1 MLRLVRAFFAP
12 STKPDLNDGDYSAF
26 AFANKII
33 ELQKQ
38 IEELKQEN
46 VKLTDSIYECEGRLM
61 EKIDRIQPVIYN
73 IASKENHQ

>member
-1 MLRLVRAFFAP
+1 MIRLIRAFFAP
-12 STKPDLNDGDYSAF
+12 STKPDLEEGDLSAF
-26 AFANKII
+26 AFANKIL

-46 VKLTDSIYECEGRLM
+46 VKLTDAIYECEGRMM

-73 IASKENHQ
+73 ISNKEN

>member
-1 MLRLVRAFFAP
+1 MLRLIRAFFAP
-12 STKPDLNDGDYSAF
+12 STKPDLDEGDVSAF
-26 AFANKII
+26 AFANKIL

-38 IEELKQEN
+38 IEDLKQEN
-46 VKLTDSIYECEGRLM
+46 VKLTDAIYECEGRMM

>member
-1 MLRLVRAFFAP
+1 MELPNVPETNAI
-12 STKPDLNDGDYSAF
+12 DV
-26 AFANKII
+26 
-33 ELQKQ
+33 LQKQ

-73 IASKENHQ
+73 ISTKQN

>member
-1 MLRLVRAFFAP
+1 MLRLIRAFFAP
-12 STKPDLNDGDYSAF
+12 STKPELDENNYSAF
-26 AFANKII
+26 AFANKILD
-33 ELQKQ
+33 LQRQ

-46 VKLTDSIYECEGRLM
+46 VELSISLYECESRLN

>member
-46 VKLTDSIYECEGRLM
+46 VKLTDAIYECEGRMM

-73 IASKENHQ
+73 ISSKENHQ

>member
-1 MLRLVRAFFAP
+1 MLRLIRAFFAP
-12 STKPDLNDGDYSAF
+12 STKPDLDEGDLSAF
-26 AFANKII
+26 AFANKIL

-46 VKLTDSIYECEGRLM
+46 VKLTDAIYECEGRMM

-73 IASKENHQ
+73 ISSKENHQ

>member
-12 STKPDLNDGDYSAF
+12 STKPDLDDGDYSAF

-46 VKLTDSIYECEGRLM
+46 VKLTDAIYECEGRMM

-73 IASKENHQ
+73 ISSKENHQ

>member
-46 VKLTDSIYECEGRLM
+46 VKLTDAIYECEGRMM

-73 IASKENHQ
+73 ISTKQN

>member
-73 IASKENHQ
+73 ISTKQN

>member
-1 MLRLVRAFFAP
+1 MIRLIRAFFAP
-12 STKPDLNDGDYSAF
+12 SIKPDLDEGDYSAF
-26 AFANKII
+26 AFANKIL

-46 VKLTDSIYECEGRLM
+46 VKLTDAIYECEGRMM

-73 IASKENHQ
+73 ISNKEN

>member
-1 MLRLVRAFFAP
+1 MIRLIRAFFAP
-12 STKPDLNDGDYSAF
+12 STKPDLEEGDLSAF
-26 AFANKII
+26 AFANKIL

-46 VKLTDSIYECEGRLM
+46 VKLTDAIYECEGRLM

-73 IASKENHQ
+73 ISNKEN

>member
-1 MLRLVRAFFAP
+1 MLKLIRAFFAP
-12 STKPDLNDGDYSAF
+12 STKPDLEEGDLSAF
-26 AFANKII
+26 AFANKIL

-46 VKLTDSIYECEGRLM
+46 VKLTDAIYECEGRMM

-73 IASKENHQ
+73 ISSKEN

>member
-1 MLRLVRAFFAP
+1 MIKLIRAFFAP
-12 STKPDLNDGDYSAF
+12 STKPDLEEGDLSAF
-26 AFANKII
+26 AFANKIL

-46 VKLTDSIYECEGRLM
+46 VKLTDAIYECEGRMM

-73 IASKENHQ
+73 ISNKEN